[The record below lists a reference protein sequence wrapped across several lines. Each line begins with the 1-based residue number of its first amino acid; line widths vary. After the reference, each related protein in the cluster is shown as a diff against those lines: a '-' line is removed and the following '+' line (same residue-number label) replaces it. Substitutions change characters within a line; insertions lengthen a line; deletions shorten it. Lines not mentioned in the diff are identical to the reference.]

1 MKILYFAKIREFMG
15 YAEEEIN
22 LPSNIKTV
30 DDVLDYLISKD
41 SKYDMAFG
49 SKDSIHVACDEE
61 HVKGDFM
68 IHNTREIA
76 IFPPVTGG

>member
-1 MKILYFAKIREFMG
+1 MKILYFAKIREFIG

-41 SKYDMAFG
+41 SNYDMAFG

>member
-1 MKILYFAKIREFMG
+1 MCIRDR
-15 YAEEEIN
+15 
-22 LPSNIKTV
+22 

>member
-1 MKILYFAKIREFMG
+1 MKILYFAKVREFIG

-22 LPSNIKTV
+22 LPSDIKTV

-41 SKYDMAFG
+41 SKYEMAFG

-61 HVKGDFM
+61 HVKKDFV
-68 IHNTREIA
+68 ILNTTEIA

>member
-1 MKILYFAKIREFMG
+1 MKILYFAKIREFIG

-68 IHNTREIA
+68 IHNTREI
-76 IFPPVTGG
+76 FPPVTGG